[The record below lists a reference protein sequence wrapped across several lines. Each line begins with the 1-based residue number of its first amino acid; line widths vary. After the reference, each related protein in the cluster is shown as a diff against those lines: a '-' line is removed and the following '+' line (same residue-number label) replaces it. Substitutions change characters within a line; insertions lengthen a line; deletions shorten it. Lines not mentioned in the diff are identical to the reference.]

1 MEAVSAYSF
10 ASLAWLSAQA
20 VPLIIW
26 PSFIS
31 TLISTDSAHYHPA
44 RLHDIEKYFAR
55 SLGLSQLT
63 LGLILLILS
72 GALPLTSS
80 ADSATDAISPY
91 ANAAVLISALYH
103 ASAAFYSY
111 ARYTQSDHLAYQL
124 GCFGSSLLAAF
135 GLYVLLFA
143 GDTARI
149 SRRTGA
155 DKSTSG
161 WPFKNSEADKKNNK
175 GKKI

>member
-10 ASLAWLSAQA
+10 ASLGWLSAQA

-31 TLISTDSAHYHPA
+31 TLISADSSYHHPA

-63 LGLILLILS
+63 LGLVLLILS
-72 GALPLTSS
+72 GALPLTSVTHDP
-80 ADSATDAISPY
+80 ADAISPY
-91 ANAAVLISALYH
+91 ATAAVLISTLYH

-111 ARYTQSDHLAYQL
+111 ARYTQSDQVAYQL
-124 GCFGSSLLAAF
+124 GCIGSSLMASF

-143 GDTARI
+143 GDTGRI

-155 DKSTSG
+155 DKNTSG
-161 WPFKNSEADKKNNK
+161 WPFKNAESDKKKK

>member
-1 MEAVSAYSF
+1 MEAVSAYSLTT
-10 ASLAWLSAQA
+10 LAWLSAQA
-20 VPLIIW
+20 IPLIIW

-31 TLISTDSAHYHPA
+31 TLISTDSSHYHPA

-72 GALPLTSS
+72 GALPLSDSS
-80 ADSATDAISPY
+80 TTEEISPY
-91 ANAAVLISALYH
+91 ATATILITTIYH
-103 ASAAFYSY
+103 SSAAFYSY

-124 GCFGSSLLAAF
+124 GCFGSSTLAAF

-143 GDTARI
+143 GDTKRV
-149 SRRTGA
+149 SKRTGA
-155 DKSTSG
+155 DKNTSG
-161 WPFKNSEADKKNNK
+161 WPFKNSEAEKKK
-175 GKKI
+175 GKKRI